1 MREIKFRGKSPYD
14 QYTVK
19 EGEWIY
25 GSYVHQTDFYGQTVD
40 KHFIIK
46 GTDTYDYDIGYNF
59 DVIPETV
66 GQYTGLKDKNG
77 VEIYEGD
84 ILFDDDGLKMNVE
97 YGYQIVDAFE
107 GIGFNM
113 WSFYGNDSKCSRLQS
128 ELEVIGNIHEDSK

>member
-46 GTDTYDYDIGYNF
+46 GTDTYDFDIGYNF

-84 ILFDDDGLKMNVE
+84 TVRDCYDRELKVVFNKYKWRFETLQDTMLFKSADIWE
-97 YGYQIVDAFE
+97 WE
-107 GIGFNM
+107 
-113 WSFYGNDSKCSRLQS
+113 SRD
-128 ELEVIGNIHEDSK
+128 LEVIGNTHEQTI

>member
-46 GTDTYDYDIGYNF
+46 GTDTHDFDIGYNF

-84 ILFDDDGLKMNVE
+84 TVRDCYDRELKVVFNKYKWRFETLQDTMLFKSADIWE
-97 YGYQIVDAFE
+97 WE
-107 GIGFNM
+107 
-113 WSFYGNDSKCSRLQS
+113 SRD
-128 ELEVIGNIHEDSK
+128 LEVIGNTHEQTI